1 MPPSIPR
8 ELVKARLQRDA
19 AWEWYGQ
26 AVDEGQPHDITEML
40 YIMAD
45 CWDIICQNYYDR
57 WQLLGGTSDISSI
70 ITAEQVIDD
79 GAVYMQ
85 GEPRKPFAEYMA
97 TDYLVERDERAKGW
111 REWKSRYPDTSPY
124 HF

>member
-57 WQLLGGTSDISSI
+57 WQWLGGASDIVSI
-70 ITAEQVIDD
+70 VEAEQTED

-85 GEPRKPFAEYMA
+85 NEPAWMIEAKAEHQDFMDVKFGSRQWWNEQEEIPF
-97 TDYLVERDERAKGW
+97 
-111 REWKSRYPDTSPY
+111 
-124 HF
+124 